1 MGLICYISRPLTAA
15 DDGLDTFAEQLL
27 RTKHL
32 LSIQAITGTV
42 FAAQGNLEVSE
53 KGSIGKK
60 RCILCGYWNRQ
71 HGAAL
76 RIVDSGRRS

>member
-1 MGLICYISRPLTAA
+1 MGLICYISRPLNVA
-15 DDGLDTFAEQLL
+15 DEGLDTFAEQLL

-53 KGSIGKK
+53 KEVSEK
-60 RCILCGYWNRQ
+60 R
-71 HGAAL
+71 GASSVVTGTVSTAP
-76 RIVDSGRRS
+76 RCASFDSGRRS